1 MLFAMVTARRTPTR
15 HFDPVSGTWPM
26 IALDVVWVLLVSVTS
41 FGVAGAIVGGSWSP
55 VAQVV
60 VAAVALFVLTAL
72 PMRHCL
78 LRQRREVE
86 EREELLGNE
95 SARRSCESR
104 LVRALDMA
112 VDEPAA
118 LAVVVSAVG
127 ALSPTIGVEVLLAD
141 SSKAHL
147 TQAARSER
155 EGAPSVGCDVGTPRS
170 CPAVRQGHALR
181 FDDSEEFDACPHL
194 RRRSGAAV
202 SAVCIP
208 ISVMGSSV
216 GVVHAVRPCDESFAE
231 PEIAGLSAV
240 TQHLGARIGLLTA
253 MRQSQLQANTDP
265 LTGLLNRRSLEHEV
279 RALMHDDRAFA
290 LVLADLDNFKVLND
304 THGHDAGDRA
314 LRIFARIL
322 RDTLRNGDLLCRYG
336 GEEFLVVLPGLT
348 ADEAASAFDRVRLE
362 LDTAA
367 AGGQVPLFTVS
378 AGVVDT
384 DDGATLSELVTI
396 ADRCLMRAKADGRN
410 RIVTGLSS

>member
-1 MLFAMVTARRTPTR
+1 MMIAMAATRRTSTR
-15 HFDPVSGTWPM
+15 HFDPVSGTWPI
-26 IALDVVWVLLVSVTS
+26 IALDVVWVVLVSVTS
-41 FGVAGAIVGGSWSP
+41 SGVAGAIVGGSWSP
-55 VAQVV
+55 VAQVI
-60 VAAVALFVLTAL
+60 VAGVALFVLTAL
-72 PMRHCL
+72 PMRHFL

-86 EREELLGNE
+86 EREELLSNE
-95 SARRSCESR
+95 SARRSFESR

-112 VDEPAA
+112 VDESAA
-118 LAVVVSAVG
+118 LCVAVSAVG

-147 TQAARSER
+147 TQAARSAHES
-155 EGAPSVGCDVGTPRS
+155 APAVGCGVGMPRS

-194 RRRSGAAV
+194 RRHSGGPV

-216 GVVHAVRPCDESFAE
+216 GVVHAVRAREASFAE

-240 TQHLGARIGLLTA
+240 TQHLGARIGLVTA

-279 RALMHDDRAFA
+279 RALIHDDRAFA

-367 AGGQVPLFTVS
+367 AGGQLPPFTVS

-410 RIVTGLSS
+410 RIVTLTP